1 MTVTLDNV
9 TRVFGDGGDAV
20 VAVDGID
27 LTISDGEFVTLVGPS
42 GCGKTTTL
50 RCVSGLDTPSGG
62 TITFD
67 DRDVTDL
74 PPQERD
80 IALLF
85 QDIALYPHMS
95 VRDNMAYGLKIAGVP
110 KEERYEK
117 VADAA
122 ELLQIT
128 EQLDKS
134 PASLSGG
141 QQQRVALGRSLVRD
155 PSVFLFDEPMSDLD
169 AKLKSELR
177 PVVEQVTERIGCPV
191 LYVTHDQEEA
201 MTLSDRVAVMND
213 GELEQVGKPKEV
225 YDNPA
230 TEFVATFIGQPT
242 SQLFDGEVH
251 DRNGRVTVTVG
262 DNEYDVD
269 RPGGQLDRYV
279 GGPIRVGVRPQYINV
294 VDPADGITATHKLDE
309 PLGDATHSFFDT
321 EFGEV
326 TVVTHADFE
335 GGKRRYGLNIDAE
348 QMMLFDPQ
356 TGEQIGSSTAVR
368 NKTSG
373 PTTPTASESSVS

>member
-9 TRVFGDGGDAV
+9 SRVFGDGSDAV

-27 LTISDGEFVTLVGPS
+27 LTIHDDEFITLVGPS

-67 DRDVTDL
+67 NHDVTDL
-74 PPQERD
+74 PPQQRD

-85 QDIALYPHMS
+85 QDIALYPHMT
-95 VRDNMAYGLKIAGVP
+95 VRDNMAYGLKIAGES
-110 KEERYEK
+110 KQERYEK
-117 VADAA
+117 VDDAA

-155 PSVFLFDEPMSDLD
+155 PTVFLFDEPMSDLD
-169 AKLKSELR
+169 AKLKRELR
-177 PVVEQVTERIGCPV
+177 PIVEEVTDQIGCPV

-213 GELEQVGKPKEV
+213 GNLEQVGPPKKV
-225 YDNPA
+225 YDDPKS
-230 TEFVATFIGQPT
+230 EFVASFIGQPT
-242 SQLFDGEVH
+242 AQLFDA
-251 DRNGRVTVTVG
+251 TVSLDGGPSVEIG
-262 DNEYDVD
+262 DHSYDIT
-269 RPGGQLDRYV
+269 RPDGMLDRYDGQSV
-279 GGPIRVGVRPQYINV
+279 RVGIRPQYIEV
-294 VDPADGITATHKLDE
+294 VDDSNAGIEATHKLDE

-321 EFGEV
+321 PFGEI
-326 TVVTHADFE
+326 TVVTHPDFVGDKQE
-335 GGKRRYGLNIDAE
+335 YGLELDNENI
-348 QMMLFDPQ
+348 MLFDAES
-356 TGEQIGSSTAVR
+356 GEQIGSSTAVR
-368 NKTSG
+368 NKTQLS
-373 PTTPTASESSVS
+373 

>member
-9 TRVFGDGGDAV
+9 RRVFGDGSDKV

-27 LTISDGEFVTLVGPS
+27 LTIDDGEFVTLVGPS

-50 RCVSGLDTPSGG
+50 RCVSGLDTPTDG
-62 TITFD
+62 TITFN

-74 PPQERD
+74 PPQQRD

-95 VRDNMAYGLKIAGVP
+95 VRDNMAYGLKIAGEP
-110 KEERYEK
+110 KSQRYEK
-117 VADAA
+117 VQDAA

-128 EQLDKS
+128 DQLDKS

-155 PSVFLFDEPMSDLD
+155 PTVFLFDEPMSDLD
-169 AKLKSELR
+169 AKLKRELR
-177 PVVEQVTERIGCPV
+177 PIVEQVTDQIGCPV

-225 YDNPA
+225 YDNPVS
-230 TEFVATFIGQPT
+230 EFVASFIGQPT
-242 SQLFDGEVH
+242 TQFFDGEVVER
-251 DRNGRVTVTVG
+251 DGSLRVAVG
-262 DNEYDVD
+262 DHEYSVE
-269 RPGGQLDRYV
+269 RAGNVLRSYAGQPV
-279 GGPIRVGVRPQYINV
+279 RVGIRPQYMSV
-294 VDPADGITATHKLDE
+294 EEDPEAGIPATHMLDE
-309 PLGDATHSFFDT
+309 PLGDETHSIFET
-321 EFGEV
+321 PFGEV

-335 GGKRRYGLNIDAE
+335 GKKGEYGLVIDPE
-348 QMMLFDPQ
+348 RVMLFDPE
-356 TGEQIGSSTAVR
+356 TGDRVGRSTAVR
-368 NKTSG
+368 EKAAG
-373 PTTPTASESSVS
+373 A

>member
-9 TRVFGDGGDAV
+9 TRVFGDGEDSV

-27 LTISDGEFVTLVGPS
+27 LTIGDDEFVTLVGPS

-50 RCVSGLDTPSGG
+50 RCVSGLDTPTGG
-62 TITFD
+62 TITFG

-74 PPQERD
+74 PPQQRD

-95 VRDNMAYGLKIAGVP
+95 VRDNMAYGLKIAGEP
-110 KEERYEK
+110 KSQRYEK
-117 VADAA
+117 VDDAA

-155 PSVFLFDEPMSDLD
+155 PTVFLFDEPMSDLD
-169 AKLKSELR
+169 AKLKRELR

-213 GELEQVGKPKEV
+213 GELEQVGRPKEV
-225 YDNPA
+225 YDDPA

-242 SQLFDGEVH
+242 TQMFDAEVTEEVEGGYTVAVGEH
-251 DRNGRVTVTVG
+251 
-262 DNEYDVD
+262 EYVVQ
-269 RPGGQLDRYV
+269 RPEGSLDEHV
-279 GGPIRVGVRPQYINV
+279 GGPVNLGIRPQYV
-294 VDPADGITATHKLDE
+294 EVGDPESGIRATHLLDE
-309 PLGDATHSFFDT
+309 PLGDATHSFFETD
-321 EFGEV
+321 FGEV

-335 GGKRRYGLNIDAE
+335 GEKAEYGLDVDPE
-348 QMMLFDPQ
+348 QVMLFDPE

-368 NKTSG
+368 RKKFTGATGSH
-373 PTTPTASESSVS
+373 ADD

>member
-9 TRVFGDGGDAV
+9 TRVFGDGSDAV

-27 LTISDGEFVTLVGPS
+27 LTIDDGEFVTLVGPS

-50 RCVSGLDTPSGG
+50 RCVSGLDTPTDG
-62 TITFD
+62 TITFG

-74 PPQERD
+74 PAQQRD

-110 KEERYEK
+110 KKERYEK

-155 PSVFLFDEPMSDLD
+155 PTVFLFDEPMSDLD
-169 AKLKSELR
+169 AKLKRELR
-177 PVVEQVTERIGCPV
+177 PVVEQVTEEIGCPV

-213 GELEQVGKPKEV
+213 GELEQIGTPKEV
-225 YDNPA
+225 YDDPN
-230 TEFVATFIGQPT
+230 TEFVASFIGQPT
-242 SQLFDGEVH
+242 TQLFDGELHESDDGFAVA
-251 DRNGRVTVTVG
+251 
-262 DNEYDVD
+262 
-269 RPGGQLDRYV
+269 V
-279 GGPIRVGVRPQYINV
+279 GGEEYSVERPDDDLGSYAGGRIRVGIRPQYIDV
-294 VDPADGITATHKLDE
+294 VDDPADGIAATHLLDE
-309 PLGDATHSFFDT
+309 PLGDATHSFFETDV
-321 EFGEV
+321 GEV
-326 TVVTHADFE
+326 TVVTHADFVGE
-335 GGKRRYGLNIDAE
+335 KEAYGLVVDPDQI
-348 QMMLFDPQ
+348 MLFDPK
-356 TGEQIGSSTAVR
+356 TGEQLGTSTAVR
-368 NKTSG
+368 KKKYAPS
-373 PTTPTASESSVS
+373 A

>member
-1 MTVTLDNV
+1 MTVQLDDV
-9 TRVFGDGGDAV
+9 TRVFGDGGEQV

-27 LTISDGEFVTLVGPS
+27 LTIEDGEFVTLVGPS

-50 RCVSGLDTPSGG
+50 RCVSGLDTPTGG
-62 TITFD
+62 TITFG

-74 PPQERD
+74 PPQQRD

-95 VRDNMAYGLKIAGVP
+95 VRDNMAYGLKIAGEP
-110 KEERYEK
+110 KSRRYEK
-117 VADAA
+117 VQDAA

-128 EQLDKS
+128 DQLDKS

-155 PSVFLFDEPMSDLD
+155 PTVFLFDEPMSDLD
-169 AKLKSELR
+169 AKLKRELR
-177 PVVEQVTERIGCPV
+177 PVVEQVTEQIGCPV

-213 GELEQVGKPKEV
+213 GNLEQVGKPKAV
-225 YDNPA
+225 YDDPA
-230 TEFVATFIGQPT
+230 TEFVASFIGQPT
-242 SQLFDGEVH
+242 TQLFDAEVAAGETDDEYV
-251 DRNGRVTVTVG
+251 VTVG
-262 DNEYDVD
+262 EHAYTIE
-269 RPGGQLDRYV
+269 RPSGELDEHV
-279 GGPIRVGVRPQYINV
+279 GDPIRLGVRPQYIEV
-294 VDPADGITATHKLDE
+294 VDADSGIPATHLLDE
-309 PLGDATHSFFDT
+309 PLGDATHSFFET

-335 GGKRRYGLNIDAE
+335 GEKADYGLDVDPE
-348 QMMLFDPQ
+348 QVMLFDPG
-356 TGEQIGSSTAVR
+356 TGRQVGSSTAVR
-368 NKTSG
+368 RKKYG
-373 PTTPTASESSVS
+373 G

>member
-1 MTVTLDNV
+1 MTVQLSDV
-9 TRVFGDGGDAV
+9 TRVFGDGGEEV

-27 LTISDGEFVTLVGPS
+27 LTIDDGEFVTLVGPS

-74 PPQERD
+74 PPQQRD

-95 VRDNMAYGLKIAGVP
+95 VRDNMAYGLKIAGEP
-110 KEERYEK
+110 KSQRYEK
-117 VADAA
+117 VQDAA

-128 EQLDKS
+128 DQLDKS

-155 PSVFLFDEPMSDLD
+155 PTVFLFDEPMSDLD
-169 AKLKSELR
+169 AKLKRELR
-177 PVVEQVTERIGCPV
+177 PVVEQVTEQIGCPV

-213 GELEQVGKPKEV
+213 GNLAQVGKPKEV
-225 YDNPA
+225 YDDPA

-242 SQLFDGEVH
+242 SQLFDAEVAAGEGEDEYLVSVGEH
-251 DRNGRVTVTVG
+251 EYAVERPNG
-262 DNEYDVD
+262 E
-269 RPGGQLDRYV
+269 LDGHV
-279 GGPIRVGVRPQYINV
+279 GGPIRLGVRPQYIEV
-294 VDPADGITATHKLDE
+294 VEPDAGIPATHLLDE
-309 PLGDATHSFFDT
+309 PLGDATHSFFET

-335 GGKRRYGLNIDAE
+335 GEKAEYGLDVDPE
-348 QMMLFDPQ
+348 QVMLFDPE
-356 TGEQIGSSTAVR
+356 TGRQIGSSTAVR
-368 NKTSG
+368 RKKFG
-373 PTTPTASESSVS
+373 G

>member
-1 MTVTLDNV
+1 MTVTLENV
-9 TRVFGDGGDAV
+9 RRVFGDGGEAV

-27 LTISDGEFVTLVGPS
+27 LTIDDGEFVTLVGPS

-50 RCVSGLDTPSGG
+50 RCVSGLDTPSDGR
-62 TITFD
+62 ITFG
-67 DRDVTDL
+67 DREVTDL
-74 PPQERD
+74 PPQQRD

-95 VRDNMAYGLKIAGVP
+95 VRDNMAYGLKIAGEP

-155 PSVFLFDEPMSDLD
+155 PTVFLFDEPMSDLD
-169 AKLKSELR
+169 AKLKRELR
-177 PVVEQVTERIGCPV
+177 PIVEQVTDRIGCPV

-213 GELEQVGKPKEV
+213 GELEQVGAPKEV
-225 YDNPA
+225 YDNPVS
-230 TEFVATFIGQPT
+230 EFVASFIGQPT
-242 SQLFDGEVH
+242 TQFFDGEVVER
-251 DRNGRVTVTVG
+251 DGEPRISVG
-262 DNEYDVD
+262 SLEYDIE
-269 RPGGQLDRYV
+269 RPASVLDPYRGRAV
-279 GGPIRVGVRPQYINV
+279 RVGIRPQHMQV
-294 VDPADGITATHKLDE
+294 REDPEAGIAATHMLDE
-309 PLGDATHSFFDT
+309 PLGDETHSIFET
-321 EFGEV
+321 EFGEI

-335 GGKRRYGLNIDAE
+335 GGKAEYGLDIDPE
-348 QMMLFDPQ
+348 RVMLFDPE
-356 TGEQIGSSTAVR
+356 TGDRIGTSTAVR
-368 NKTSG
+368 EKAAG
-373 PTTPTASESSVS
+373 A